1 MAETTDR
8 ALSRRI
14 RVLPEQWER
23 IENAAR
29 GTSRTANELVIDLAL
44 EALDRR
50 EWPRT
55 EAEIHLLRSAMFT
68 AQATIRDMEKAG
80 RHGEIESISRAISE
94 IAPELPGETREDQE
108 AEH

>member
-1 MAETTDR
+1 MPETTDR
-8 ALSRRI
+8 TQVRRI

-23 IENAAR
+23 IETAAR
-29 GTSRTANELVIDLAL
+29 GTTRTANELVIDLAL
-44 EALDRR
+44 EALDRQ

-80 RHGEIESISRAISE
+80 RHDEVEAISRTISQV
-94 IAPELPGETREDQE
+94 APELPREPLPKPR
-108 AEH
+108 

>member
-1 MAETTDR
+1 MTETTDR

-23 IENAAR
+23 FENAAR
-29 GTSRTANELVIDLAL
+29 GTRRTTNELVIDLAL

-55 EAEIHLLRSAMFT
+55 EAEIHLLRSTMFT
-68 AQATIRDMEKAG
+68 AQAIVRDMEKAG
-80 RHGEIESISRAISE
+80 RQDEIEAISRTISKV
-94 IAPELPGETREDQE
+94 APELPVKPPQNIG
-108 AEH
+108 